1 MKKIVLAAALSS
13 KLLLAGSIT
22 DILGSI
28 GDFYNPITQIDSVAG
43 AELFGMCYKR
53 QNFTIDVCGTLPS
66 ISNIGFDGCSA
77 LPNIPGFNKLSSN
90 MDLQNNIALNSYCNN
105 VANKINNVIGDIDI
119 YSAEDGKK
127 KYPGGDTAE
136 QFYNGAVNQ
145 IVSKTSLVK
154 ENFLGGNNKVVS
166 EVLNYAKVKGI
177 QDVTT
182 VKATDLKAPAS
193 YQSYLDEREAL
204 SKLTVS
210 DIVANT
216 PLSVSTGVTSK
227 IVGIEGAAAKNLTE
241 DYIKQAT
248 ETISMNTSKRVGFEI
263 DLQRKDTDFAI
274 PTQETINLYADE
286 KKPEKIALLKQQ
298 IKREAKIRAD
308 VILKDKLRADI
319 VALVSQKAVIM
330 NEKFDR
336 AAARSEIE
344 NLLKD

>member
-13 KLLLAGSIT
+13 NLLFAGSIT

-28 GDFYNPITQIDSVAG
+28 GSFYNPISQIDIVGG

-53 QNFTIDVCGTLPS
+53 QNFTLDVCGTLPS

-77 LPNIPGFNKLSSN
+77 LPNIPGFNKMSSN
-90 MDLQNNIALNSYCNN
+90 MDLQSNFAINSYCNN
-105 VANKINNVIGDIDI
+105 AANKVNNVIGDLDI
-119 YSAEDGKK
+119 YSSEDGKK
-127 KYPGGDTAE
+127 NYPGGDTAQE
-136 QFYNGAVNQ
+136 FYNGAVNQ

-154 ENFLGGNNKVVS
+154 ENFLGGNNKVVN
-166 EVLNYAKVKGI
+166 EVLNYAKIKGI

-182 VKATDLKAPAS
+182 IKATDLQAPSS
-193 YQSYLDEREAL
+193 YQNYLNEREAL
-204 SKLTVS
+204 SKITVS

-227 IVGIEGAAAKNLTE
+227 IAGTEGTTAKNLTE
-241 DYIKQAT
+241 DYIRKAT
-248 ETISMNTSKRVGFEI
+248 ETIDMNTSKRVGFEI

-274 PTQETINLYADE
+274 PTQETIDLYSDE
-286 KKPEKIALLKQQ
+286 VKPGKIALMKEQ
-298 IKREAKIRAD
+298 IRREAKIRAD

-344 NLLKD
+344 NLLRD